1 MTEQNGRQKRYVM
14 LGVAVVSSLL
24 LVLVVIIIFH
34 TYLDQRKAKTQ
45 FVPNIEKIANDS
57 LVYLTIECGVAA
69 TRITSGCIIAHELLA
84 TNNFC
89 AVMNGREAR
98 MLFGSAIAARDGLEY
113 RVESVVD
120 VGRGLATVKVIGLG
134 GPFLSIGN
142 SDTVRRGDRVY
153 IAVHPLQDSRG
164 SMIGKVTRTPRSD
177 IGDIEITA
185 PHSFDDWRGGI
196 VLNYKGELIAI
207 VSTRG
212 QFDATHGFA
221 IPVNRLRRIL
231 GRGNTR

>member
-1 MTEQNGRQKRYVM
+1 MTEQNGRQKSDVI
-14 LGVAVVSSLL
+14 LGVLAIVSFLV
-24 LVLVVIIIFH
+24 VLVVIVIAH
-34 TYLDQRKAKTQ
+34 NLNGKAKPE

-69 TRITSGCIIAHELLA
+69 TRITSGCIIAHELVA

-89 AVMNGREAR
+89 AVMNGLESR
-98 MLFGSAIAARDGLEY
+98 MPFCSAIAARDGLEY
-113 RVESVVD
+113 RVESVID
-120 VGRGLATVKVIGLG
+120 VGRSLATVKVIGLG

-164 SMIGKVTRTPRSD
+164 SMIGKVTGTGSHFR
-177 IGDIEITA
+177 GDLEITA
-185 PHSFDDWRGGI
+185 PHSFDGWRGGI

-207 VSTRG
+207 IQTHK
-212 QFDATHGFA
+212 QFDETHGSA
-221 IPVNRLRRIL
+221 IPVNRLKQIL
-231 GRGNTR
+231 